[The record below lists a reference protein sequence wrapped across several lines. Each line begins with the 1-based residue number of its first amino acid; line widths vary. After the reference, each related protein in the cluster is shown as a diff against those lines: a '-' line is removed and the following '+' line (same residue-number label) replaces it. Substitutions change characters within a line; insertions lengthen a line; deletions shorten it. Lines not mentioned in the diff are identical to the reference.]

1 MTQCQK
7 QAFPFQC
14 RMSLACTGGKF
25 PRHSVE
31 VLFGLALWAAVMVR
45 VHALCF
51 SPDAAV
57 LESPKS
63 NRVVT
68 SGQGHHTRRMKLFSW
83 RSSLINCP
91 QCFTLVPSST
101 EQLGFF
107 TPASGWTIY
116 ARELWRRTRR
126 RDVAYS
132 QSSNCRSPWVITG
145 SCDHFTSHD
154 IGALRGKR
162 V

>member
-31 VLFGLALWAAVMVR
+31 VPFGLALWAAIMVG

-51 SPDAAV
+51 SPDTAV

-68 SGQGHHTRRMKLFSW
+68 SGQGHHTRRTKLLSC

-91 QCFTLVPSST
+91 TVLHSRAFLHGAVRILHTSICVDYFCQGTVEKDQEERCSLFT
-101 EQLGFF
+101 EQQLQEPLGHH
-107 TPASGWTIY
+107 
-116 ARELWRRTRR
+116 REL
-126 RDVAYS
+126 
-132 QSSNCRSPWVITG
+132 
-145 SCDHFTSHD
+145 
-154 IGALRGKR
+154 
-162 V
+162 